1 MNAASLLSHDIIP
14 LRTSHTGQEA
24 LEIMREYYVQ
34 HLPIVNN
41 QQLLGVISEE
51 DIINHDIH
59 EPVGSYDLSLRR
71 SFARETDHI
80 FDLLGQISRLKL
92 SVIPVIDNEENYV
105 GVVSLQAILAH
116 FAESF
121 SFAEPGSILV
131 LEMTKP
137 DYSMSNIARVIESE
151 GATVLHSFITQQH
164 DINLIQ
170 VHIKINKK
178 DIQRIIAA
186 LERFEYKIK
195 AFYTEREDA
204 DILKDRLE
212 SFMNY
217 LNV

>member
-1 MNAASLLSHDIIP
+1 MNAVSLLSQDIVP
-14 LRTSHTGQEA
+14 LMTSNTGREA
-24 LEIMREYYVQ
+24 LEIMSEYYVQ

-41 QQLLGVISEE
+41 KQLLGVISEE
-51 DIINHDIH
+51 DIINHDVE
-59 EPVGSYDLSLRR
+59 EPIGSYDLSLKR

-80 FDLLGQISRLKL
+80 FDLLSQISRLKL
-92 SVIPVIDNEENYV
+92 SIIPVIDDEENYV
-105 GVVSLQAILAH
+105 GMISLQAILAH
-116 FAESF
+116 FANSF

-137 DYSMSNIARVIESE
+137 NYSMSDIARIIESE
-151 GATVLHSFITQQH
+151 NTTILHSFITQLP
-164 DINLIQ
+164 DINQIQ
-170 VHIKINKK
+170 VHIKINKM
-178 DIQRIIAA
+178 DGQRIIAA

-217 LNV
+217 LSV